1 MRQHN
6 NQPQGLDN
14 LNTDSNRAS
23 NEASVTVATADTGE
37 RKTGKA
43 IHGNA
48 FTKMLEVVFPD
59 TAIGNDIAG
68 ALRAFQRE
76 HAGTGIRI
84 VYKIAK

>member
-1 MRQHN
+1 MRPPLPQS
-6 NQPQGLDN
+6 QPIP
-14 LNTDSNRAS
+14 
-23 NEASVTVATADTGE
+23 GE

-43 IHGNA
+43 MHGNDFA
-48 FTKMLEVVFPD
+48 KMLEVVFPD
-59 TAIGNDIAG
+59 TAIGNDVAE